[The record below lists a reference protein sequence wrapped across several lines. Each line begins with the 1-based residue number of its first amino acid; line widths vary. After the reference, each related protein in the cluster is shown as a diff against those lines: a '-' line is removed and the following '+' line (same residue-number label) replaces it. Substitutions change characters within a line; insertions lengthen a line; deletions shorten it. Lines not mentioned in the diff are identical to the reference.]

1 MPQETTFLY
10 SHNNGLGWI
19 DPGGWKVYVGLD
31 LSDLGTKIAE
41 YQAIIKKLDLQGIRP
56 VMVSVE
62 HIDAPFFRTQ

>member
-1 MPQETTFLY
+1 L
-10 SHNNGLGWI
+10 I